1 MCLPLCRELVLRCAG
16 SQVGWPG
23 TARGLAAAA
32 RRKFKVRGAE
42 ASEISDDDIRM
53 MAKFHLVPP
62 VGRPLPAVLIVRL
75 LRVAQGMNH
84 YQGIGRPS
92 SQQASLDEGFR
103 RRPFRLVRH
112 PRSAL
117 FLGIPENDSKI
128 NASME

>member
-1 MCLPLCRELVLRCAG
+1 V

-42 ASEISDDDIRM
+42 PSEISDDDIRI

-62 VGRPLPAVLIVRL
+62 VGRSLPAVLIGRL
-75 LRVAQGMNH
+75 MRVAQGMNH
-84 YQGIGRPS
+84 YQGIGQPS

-103 RRPFRLVRH
+103 RRPFHHVRRSA
-112 PRSAL
+112 PSAL